1 MTHRDVEK
9 IAHAFALLDGFVDE
23 GAIPGAAAVVTYRGR
38 VVGTHYTGVADPATG
53 RLVQDDT
60 LFCLA
65 SLTKP
70 VTAATLLA
78 LVEQGRC
85 ALDDPLRQIVPAART
100 IVGSEGIT
108 LRHLLTHTSG
118 LPGFAPDDGALRAAQ
133 APLDAFFAA
142 YLRCP
147 VGFTPGTAFR
157 YSNAGVHLQAA
168 AIARLSGQDYHRA
181 VARLLLQPL
190 ALENSFIPVP
200 PDQWPRV
207 AAVADPAFAG
217 TPHEQ
222 FNTPYHRTL
231 GIPWGGL
238 YATATDVSRF
248 LTYMLA
254 AWFPRVEPLSTM
266 DGPLSRTTRRT
277 MTSAQAAVPPA
288 APHPADD
295 LNVQERAVVEWGW
308 GWEIKGTAP
317 HHYTGSQTSSRT
329 FSHVG
334 ASGTMMWADPVSG
347 LGCVLLTNRALRS
360 GWASVPPRHALF
372 SDAVVAACV
381 ANMSE

>member
-1 MTHRDVEK
+1 MTPQL
-9 IAHAFALLDGFVDE
+9 APAFALLDGFVAE
-23 GAIPGAAAVVTYRGR
+23 GAIPGAAAVVTYQGR

-53 RLVQDDT
+53 RPVQDDT
-60 LFCLA
+60 LFCVA

-85 ALDDPLRQIVPAART
+85 GLDDPLVQIVPAART
-100 IVGSEGIT
+100 IAGSERIT

-118 LPGFAPDDGALRAAQ
+118 LPGFAPDDAALRAAH
-133 APLDAFFAA
+133 APLNAFFSA

-168 AIARLSGQDYHRA
+168 AIAHLSGQDYHSA
-181 VARLLLQPL
+181 VAHLLLQPL
-190 ALENSFIPVP
+190 ALHDSFIPVP

-207 AAVADPAFAG
+207 AVVADPAFAG

-222 FNTPYHRTL
+222 FNSPYHRAL

-238 YATATDVSRF
+238 YAAAADISRF

-254 AWFPRVEPLSTM
+254 AWLPVVEPLSAM
-266 DGPLSRTTRRT
+266 DGPLRLTTRRT
-277 MTSAQAAVPPA
+277 MTSVQAAVPPA
-288 APHPADD
+288 TPHPDDD
-295 LNVQERAVVEWGW
+295 LNVQERTVVEWGL
-308 GWEIKGTAP
+308 GWEMKGATQG
-317 HHYTGSQTSSRT
+317 HYTGGRTSPRT
-329 FSHVG
+329 FSHLG
-334 ASGTMMWADPVSG
+334 ASGAMMWADPVSG

-360 GWASVPPRHALF
+360 GWASSARQARF

-381 ANMSE
+381 EGLS